1 MINTFFNPPSFEKGV
16 VFSFSILVVIF
27 LSWQIKSYLNKVDSE
42 YFTLLSAVANQ
53 NRLEADKAGHVALH
67 ELSFS
72 WLKGVKM
79 TLKTLPKQQ
88 STGTR

>member
-1 MINTFFNPPSFEKGV
+1 MIAAFLNLPSFEKSV
-16 VFSFSILVVIF
+16 VFSVSILVVIF
-27 LSWQIKSYLNKVDSE
+27 FSWQIKSYLNKVDSE
-42 YFTLLSAVANQ
+42 CFTLLSSVANK
-53 NRLEADKAGHVALH
+53 NRVEAAKAGHVALH